1 MINQINLNMQK
12 EELKSEEQEGVAQA
26 KGITKVTVYTSK
38 RFGTAD
44 MQGMG
49 SDKFNPEPTGETFE
63 KGGKVYGIWRVRR
76 GKRIFYYL
84 GDVHEAPEKK
94 PRKNQQTFSVG
105 SPIGIPVDIK
115 SIII

>member
-1 MINQINLNMQK
+1 M
-12 EELKSEEQEGVAQA
+12 EEQEKKAESA
-26 KGITKVTVYTSK
+26 SITKVTVYTSK

-49 SDKFNPEPTGETFE
+49 SDKFNPEPTGETFQ
-63 KGGKVYGIWRVRR
+63 KDGKTWGIYRVRR

-84 GDVHEAPEKK
+84 GDVHEAPEPK

-105 SPIGIPVDIK
+105 SQVGIPVDVN
-115 SIII
+115 SIIR